1 MLLQIHRPGS
11 KTPQVITGR
20 VFVVKNPAF
29 HPGDIRVLEAV
40 NCLKLHHMIDTLV
53 FPANG
58 LNLGGGESVHLLH
71 RNKTEAGANFSPT
84 RFSYSLVFLILTRS
98 PPTYQ

>member
-58 LNLGGGESVHLLH
+58 LNLGGG
-71 RNKTEAGANFSPT
+71 RACIYCIGIRP
-84 RFSYSLVFLILTRS
+84 RQGLILA
-98 PPTYQ
+98 PLDLAIHLFF